1 MANRISKYFNSLVLK
16 DTSDYKTIHLTIE
29 GMTCQGCV
37 HNITASLS
45 ELDGVKK
52 TKVKLE
58 KKETKIIY
66 DAALISTEPIVQ
78 KVEDAGFTVTDI
90 N

>member
-1 MANRISKYFNSLVLK
+1 MVNRISKYFNSLVLK

-37 HNITASLS
+37 HNINVSLS

-52 TKVKLE
+52 LR
-58 KKETKIIY
+58 
-66 DAALISTEPIVQ
+66 L
-78 KVEDAGFTVTDI
+78 